1 MYIKANV
8 HAHTHTQRRKCVR
21 SLSIFVMC
29 VQYMRISMDHK
40 GVGVRA
46 LMGAISIGYSF

>member
-1 MYIKANV
+1 M
-8 HAHTHTQRRKCVR
+8 R

-29 VQYMRISMDHK
+29 VQYMRILMDHK

-46 LMGAISIGYSF
+46 LAGAISIGFFFLPVKFD